1 MRYGGG
7 IFLIVIGLILA
18 LAIQDQV
25 VAGIELATIGWICVG
40 AGVLALALG
49 LLTSQRRTSSETVV
63 QNHGGVAAAPV
74 AGHGETVVREER
86 RGNI

>member
-7 IFLIVIGLILA
+7 IFLIVLGLILA
-18 LAIQDQV
+18 LAVPGQV
-25 VAGIELATIGWICVG
+25 GSIDVETIGWICVG

-49 LLTSQRRTSSETVV
+49 LLTSQRRSSSETVV
-63 QNHGGVAAAPV
+63 QNHGGAVAPPV

-86 RGNI
+86 RDNV